1 MHSGNLAGTL
11 LSSGDWVASATA
23 APIDDAMMS
32 DILWELSPAAK
43 RRTQMGAFLDHL
55 RATDAP
61 DLLPADAPE
70 AFAVLHRWSTAHPD
84 RFWPHVWR
92 FASVVAGAHG
102 DAEPWR
108 EVGVGL
114 DRLAPPDATRGPR
127 WFLGASLNYA
137 ENLLRFGDDAPAIIA
152 WTETGPYGR
161 MSYGELRATV
171 AACAA
176 ALRAVGVGP
185 GDRVA
190 GFLPNLPEAVIA
202 MLATTSLGAVW
213 SSCSPDFGS
222 AAVIDRFGQIAPRV
236 LFAADGYRYAGKR
249 VDLRSRVAEI
259 AAGLPRLDRL
269 VIVPYLETHPSLALG
284 PTAYLWS
291 DFLRV
296 GGSAAPAF
304 ARGAFD
310 QPAVILYSSGTT
322 GLPKC
327 IVHGGGGML
336 LQLLKE
342 HLLHVD
348 IRRPDRVF
356 YATTCGWMMWNWLVT
371 ALATGTTIVL
381 YDGAPLPPTR
391 PSVLWD
397 LAAAEGV
404 TVFGTSAKY
413 LALAEKLGLAPAR
426 SHDLRSLRAV
436 LSTGSPLAPQSFDY
450 VYRDISRTVQLA
462 SISGGTDIVSCFVL
476 GNPLSPVR
484 RGEIQGRGLGMA
496 VQVFDAAARPVVDA
510 PGELVC
516 TRPFPSMPVA
526 FWNDPDGVKYRAAY
540 FDRFPGV
547 WYHGDWARITSA
559 GGVVIYGRSDTT
571 LNPGGVRIGTA
582 EIYRQVEHLPE
593 VLESVV
599 VGREIPLAGAA
610 SGAPSEDVVGAEV
623 EVVLFVRLADGHVL
637 NEALG
642 ARIRD
647 VIRRNTSPHH
657 VPRRIHAVR
666 DIPRTL
672 SGKIAEMAVREALH
686 GRPVKNTDALANP
699 LSLEEYRALAG
710 RLDW

>member
-1 MHSGNLAGTL
+1 MT
-11 LSSGDWVASATA
+11 
-23 APIDDAMMS
+23 
-32 DILWELSPAAK
+32 DILWELSATAK
-43 RRTQMGAFLDHL
+43 RRTQMAEFLDAV

-61 DLLPADAPE
+61 ELPPADASE
-70 AFAVLHRWSTAHPD
+70 AFAALHRWSVAQPE
-84 RFWPHVWR
+84 RFWPQVWR
-92 FASVVAGAHG
+92 FCRVLAETEPDTFPWTQVV
-102 DAEPWR
+102 
-108 EVGVGL
+108 VGL
-114 DRLAPPDATRGPR
+114 DRMAPPDAAAGPR

-137 ENLLRFGDDAPAIIA
+137 ENLLRFGDEHPAIVS
-152 WTETGPYGR
+152 WNESGPLQQ
-161 MSYGELRATV
+161 MSYAELRQAV

-176 ALRAVGVGP
+176 SLRDVGVRE

-190 GFLPNLPEAVIA
+190 GYLPNIPETVVA
-202 MLATTSLGAVW
+202 MLAATSIGAVW
-213 SSCSPDFGS
+213 SSCSPDFGPS
-222 AAVIDRFGQIAPRV
+222 AVIDRFGQITPRV
-236 LFAADGYRYAGKR
+236 LFAADGYRYGSKR
-249 VDLRSRVAEI
+249 IDLRSGITAIAEALPSLERV
-259 AAGLPRLDRL
+259 
-269 VIVPYLETHPSLALG
+269 VIVPYLDAKPELPRGASVV
-284 PTAYLWS
+284 WS
-291 DFLRV
+291 DFLDSGR
-296 GGSAAPAF
+296 GTRLTF

-310 QPAVILYSSGTT
+310 RPAAILYSSGTT

-342 HLLHVD
+342 HVLHVD
-348 IRRPDRVF
+348 IRREDRVF

-391 PSVLWD
+391 PAVLWD

-404 TVFGTSAKY
+404 TVFGTSARY

-426 SHDLRSLRAV
+426 THDLAALRAV

-462 SISGGTDIVSCFVL
+462 SVSGGTDIVSCFVL

-496 VQVFDAAARPVVDA
+496 VEVFDAGAHPVIDE

-516 TRPFPSMPVA
+516 VRPFPSMPVA
-526 FWNDPDGVKYRAAY
+526 FWNDPGSRKYRAAY
-540 FDRFPGV
+540 FNRFPGV
-547 WYHGDWARITSA
+547 WCHGDWARLTAA

-582 EIYRQVEHLPE
+582 EIYRQVEQLPE
-593 VLESVV
+593 ILESVV
-599 VGREIPLAGAA
+599 VGYEVPATRGSDSADP
-610 SGAPSEDVVGAEV
+610 DVVVGDTEV
-623 EVVLFVRLADGHVL
+623 ALFVRLTEGQVL
-637 NEALG
+637 DDALR
-642 ARIRD
+642 ARIKD

-672 SGKIAEMAVREALH
+672 SGKTAEIAVREALH

-699 LSLEEYRALAG
+699 SALEEYRALAG

>member
-1 MHSGNLAGTL
+1 MN
-11 LSSGDWVASATA
+11 
-23 APIDDAMMS
+23 
-32 DILWELSPAAK
+32 DILWELSAAAK
-43 RRTQMGAFLDHL
+43 GRTQMAAFLDAV

-61 DLLPADAPE
+61 ELPPAAAPE
-70 AFAVLHRWSTAHPD
+70 AFAALHRWSVAHPE
-84 RFWPHVWR
+84 RFWPQVWR
-92 FASVVAGAHG
+92 FCQVLAETELDAPPWTQVVI
-102 DAEPWR
+102 
-108 EVGVGL
+108 GL
-114 DRLAPPDATRGPR
+114 GRMAPPDAMAGPR
-127 WFLGASLNYA
+127 WFVGASLNYA
-137 ENLLRFGDDAPAIIA
+137 ENLVRFGDEHPAIVS
-152 WTETGPYGR
+152 WNEFGPQQR
-161 MSYGELRATV
+161 MSYAELRTAV

-176 ALRAVGVGP
+176 ALRAVGIGV

-190 GFLPNLPEAVIA
+190 GYLPNIPEAVVA
-202 MLATTSLGAVW
+202 MLAATSIGAVW
-213 SSCSPDFGS
+213 SSCSPDFGPP
-222 AAVIDRFGQIAPRV
+222 AVIDRFGQITPRV
-236 LFAADGYRYAGKR
+236 LFAADGYRYGGKR
-249 VDLRSRVAEI
+249 VDLRPGITSIVEALPSLERVV
-259 AAGLPRLDRL
+259 L
-269 VIVPYLETHPSLALG
+269 VPYLEAKPDLPRHASG
-284 PTAYLWS
+284 LWS
-291 DFLRV
+291 DFLEAM
-296 GGSAAPAF
+296 GDAKPTF
-304 ARGAFD
+304 ARGPFD
-310 QPAVILYSSGTT
+310 RPAAILYSSGTT

-342 HLLHVD
+342 HVLHID
-348 IRRPDRVF
+348 IRREDRVF

-391 PSVLWD
+391 PGVLWD

-404 TVFGTSAKY
+404 TVFGTSARY

-426 SHDLRSLRAV
+426 THDIGALRAV
-436 LSTGSPLAPQSFDY
+436 LSTGGPLAPQSFDY
-450 VYRDISRTVQLA
+450 VYRDISRTVQVA

-496 VQVFDAAARPVVDA
+496 VQVFDASAQPVVDE

-526 FWNDPDGVKYRAAY
+526 FWNDPSGAKYRAAY
-540 FDRFPGV
+540 FDRLPGV
-547 WYHGDWARITSA
+547 WYHGDWARLTPM

-582 EIYRQVEHLPE
+582 EIYRQVEQLPE
-593 VLESVV
+593 ILESVV
-599 VGREIPLAGAA
+599 VGYEVPLTPTP
-610 SGAPSEDVVGAEV
+610 SGSSADVVGGDTEV
-623 EVVLFVRLADGHVL
+623 ALFVRLAEGQTLD
-637 NEALG
+637 EALRT
-642 ARIRD
+642 RIKD
-647 VIRRNTSPHH
+647 IIRRNTSPHH

-672 SGKIAEMAVREALH
+672 SGKTAEIAVRDALH

-699 LSLEEYRALAG
+699 SALEEYRALAG